1 VTISSTVDV
10 GTRVDVYLP
19 AIHERTQQAVDGDGC
34 DAATAAACARR
45 AQILLVEADPAVRD
59 AVRGVLDR
67 AGYRVVAADDAAQA
81 LELVTGS
88 GTAYDLLL
96 TDVIMPGMWGDELAK
111 RARQCAPHLLVLFMS
126 GYGERFLRR
135 GRAPAP
141 GPVLMKPVA
150 DEALLREVASLLDS
164 RPSSNERPTQSPPS
178 PAENSDRSNGEA
190 EGPPMPTQGAL
201 DEQRI

>member
-1 VTISSTVDV
+1 
-10 GTRVDVYLP
+10 
-19 AIHERTQQAVDGDGC
+19 
-34 DAATAAACARR
+34 
-45 AQILLVEADPAVRD
+45 VEEDPAVRD

-67 AGYRVVAADDAAQA
+67 AGYNVVLADDTAHA
-81 LELVTGS
+81 LELVTGG
-88 GTAYDLLL
+88 GTTYDLLL

-111 RARQCAPHLLVLFMS
+111 RARQCAPDLLVLFMS

-141 GPVLMKPVA
+141 GPVLMKPVG

-164 RPSSNERPTQSPPS
+164 RPSSNGHSTQSAPS
-178 PAENSDRSNGEA
+178 PAENSDRSNGDA